1 LKEVNKKYIALQS
14 AIIKVG
20 KKVACEDY
28 PDVFFPEDVG
38 ALTEAAKEMENIAIR
53 MCRQC
58 PVQKLCLDY
67 AITAREPYGIWGGT
81 LASER

>member
-1 LKEVNKKYIALQS
+1 MKEVNKKYIALQS
-14 AIIKVG
+14 AIIKTGGV
-20 KKVACEDY
+20 VCEQY

-38 ALTEAAKEMENIAIR
+38 ALTDAAREMESIAIS
-53 MCRQC
+53 MCKKC

-81 LASER
+81 KSSER